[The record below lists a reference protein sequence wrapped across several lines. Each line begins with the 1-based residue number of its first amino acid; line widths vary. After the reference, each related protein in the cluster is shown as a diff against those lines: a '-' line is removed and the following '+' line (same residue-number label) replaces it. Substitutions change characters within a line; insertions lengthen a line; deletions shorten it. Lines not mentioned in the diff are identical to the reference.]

1 MVAMLSVIVVRQT
14 MTASEK
20 ADDAEPKQQTIEA
33 HFYTHA
39 AIPGCATTRYNEDIR
54 QVFGLASSGDR
65 ITVQFKLPGSNKT
78 SSITGDVKKW
88 SGKELRINDD
98 TNFHV
103 NLLSPDHDK
112 FAYSFE
118 TQHGG
123 ETIGGCEVKSVE
135 LTTSVREYPFG
146 IGDEVFVDW
155 SEGMGPEE
163 SVRGVVEG
171 IGTGEDPIVSVTD
184 YDTDEFGDAGKTY
197 DCAPAWVSLPN
208 ESDSDETD
216 GDSFGGF
223 EFDHNDRSDESETD
237 DSESDES
244 DESGESEEPEL
255 VTDGGSKEDDTI
267 DRADLQAVYSHND
280 SETLRGHTVYAA
292 NRMTDYEMWRD
303 LKLADRL
310 LDAIDPEAPT
320 RKYGIEHICA
330 YGSQQRIGVRMEV
343 GNDPLGNGIITSGF
357 EGFDVE
363 AIKPVGYGD
372 VYVRFQPSERGTEES
387 NESNE
392 SDSHEL
398 VTDGGR
404 EVTDSAEDT
413 ESDTGGFVFGN
424 ASTGESQSGG
434 DTSGNDAA
442 DANDTANENDGSQEV
457 ATDALTEIDGVGDVL
472 GGRIAE
478 CFEGETGYQTLRNVS
493 HAAASAWGQLA
504 EVNGISDDRARGFF
518 DEMQDAGV
526 LLTPNRP
533 DADACEAV
541 GIDPNIGSS
550 RSLQPHQVRKFS
562 RTFDRT
568 EARDADVHQLS
579 YTNDDNTATLVA
591 RGSDRFPNEDDVVDI
606 SEFDVTVAPDN
617 VFRADTVSTQWKTK
631 DETREKVLVIE
642 WSHDNPDVDGIDGDG
657 LQRTILSADMANRI
671 EDMTDETIDELTKTQ
686 AFRVSNEFRY
696 SDGFGPVCVDLATP
710 SGVLV
715 LAPCIVPGHSTRG
728 FSGPDHRYDIQR
740 IGESDGS
747 DRDSHDDTDRD
758 DHDGHGE
765 TSNTESEAETEL
777 AADGGTDTD
786 DSAETDAGTDD
797 HDDHSDE
804 SDGQDRERPLQRASD
819 AFDDLREGDIIEVPQ
834 YKGPLRVSSIARD
847 VGMIGIEFVDDGKRA
862 QGATKHLIRNE
873 HSGDIALVS
882 GRSDKGKVAMITVLE
897 RSQDG
902 HESQDDD
909 GESETDDHEDQDGDS
924 HEDDDVDDIE
934 RESVL
939 PEADSLETP
948 SGWEAEDDERVATA
962 TCDDWHTGSRK
973 TVLFVQHPKTEKWHV
988 REQKTPVKCEVG
1000 TFADRSDAVRAFEQ
1014 VVWNLNEQSD
1024 VLGTISGTSPGE
1036 AREQARERLDR
1047 LCDERDAILNGSGG
1061 RLPDADDRDDDQDD
1075 DQNDTGAFVFDHSD
1089 ESESDESESD
1099 KGDENE
1105 SDSDETDEGS
1115 GDDEESVADQ
1125 FDRLTEGMRVSVNL
1139 YETDLVVSEEAEVGG
1154 RRCVY
1159 FEFANGRSGTTK
1171 FMQKY
1176 DGGHI
1181 RMKTGLSNDKGE
1193 VTEITVRPEGY
1204 DGEDNSEDDDA
1215 DEQERMTVTDDWE
1228 GVFISTSWG
1237 YDSTTV
1243 NAAQIIDVSD
1253 SGKTVV
1259 ARLVATERVDTN
1271 RTYEDVRP
1279 TAEQFGDEFR
1289 LHVRSGGGDKPVF
1302 RGSYP
1307 FVQGDSDNGT
1317 RMGTFTPWS
1326 NNPDA
1331 TAYQSAPNTR

>member
-1 MVAMLSVIVVRQT
+1 MYDNT
-14 MTASEK
+14 D
-20 ADDAEPKQQTIEA
+20 ADD
-33 HFYTHA
+33 THA
-39 AIPGCATTRYNEDIR
+39 DTDETNWLGTTNTEANEDDGPTVMR
-54 QVFGLASSGDR
+54 GLIIDGQDSNPDGE
-65 ITVQFKLPGSNKT
+65 ITVRCEDGTEFTETFGKWVAHRY
-78 SSITGDVKKW
+78 SSFRHQYGFCPNGDAVGNQVVVIDNPPVSSHK
-88 SGKELRINDD
+88 
-98 TNFHV
+98 V
-103 NLLSPDHDK
+103 VLSKPLK
-112 FAYSFE
+112 
-118 TQHGG
+118 
-123 ETIGGCEVKSVE
+123 TIGGDLLV
-135 LTTSVREYPFG
+135 
-146 IGDEVFVDW
+146 
-155 SEGMGPEE
+155 SE
-163 SVRGVVEG
+163 
-171 IGTGEDPIVSVTD
+171 
-184 YDTDEFGDAGKTY
+184 A
-197 DCAPAWVSLPN
+197 
-208 ESDSDETD
+208 
-216 GDSFGGF
+216 
-223 EFDHNDRSDESETD
+223 EFDRVLAHGAPDESNT
-237 DSESDES
+237 
-244 DESGESEEPEL
+244 
-255 VTDGGSKEDDTI
+255 
-267 DRADLQAVYSHND
+267 Q
-280 SETLRGHTVYAA
+280 
-292 NRMTDYEMWRD
+292 
-303 LKLADRL
+303 
-310 LDAIDPEAPT
+310 
-320 RKYGIEHICA
+320 
-330 YGSQQRIGVRMEV
+330 
-343 GNDPLGNGIITSGF
+343 
-357 EGFDVE
+357 
-363 AIKPVGYGD
+363 
-372 VYVRFQPSERGTEES
+372 
-387 NESNE
+387 
-392 SDSHEL
+392 EL

-404 EVTDSAEDT
+404 EVTDSAEDS
-413 ESDTGGFVFGN
+413 EDDTGGFVFDD
-424 ASTGESQSGG
+424 ASGGESQSDG
-434 DTSGNDAA
+434 DISRNDGA
-442 DANDTANENDGSQEV
+442 DANDTANESDGDQEV
-457 ATDALTEIDGVGDVL
+457 AIDALTDIDGVGDVL
-472 GGRIAE
+472 AGRIAE
-478 CFEGETGYQTLRNVS
+478 SFGGATGYQTLRNVS
-493 HAAASAWGQLA
+493 HAAASAWSELA
-504 EVNGISDDRARGFF
+504 EVKGISDDRARGFF
-518 DEMQDAGV
+518 DEMRDAGV
-526 LLTPNRP
+526 LATPNKP
-533 DADACEAV
+533 DADACESV

-550 RSLQPHQVRKFS
+550 RSLQPHQVREFS

-631 DETREKVLVIE
+631 DETRENVLVIE

-657 LQRTILSADMANRI
+657 LQRTILSADMADRI

-696 SDGFGPVCVDLATP
+696 SDGFGPVCVELATP

-819 AFDDLREGDIIEVPQ
+819 AFDDLREGDIIEVAQ
-834 YKGPLRVSSIARD
+834 YEGALRVSSIARD

-902 HESQDDD
+902 RETQDDI
-909 GESETDDHEDQDGDS
+909 GESETDDHEDQDEDS
-924 HEDDDVDDIE
+924 HEDDGRDDSG

-939 PEADSLETP
+939 PEADSLEIP
-948 SGWEAEDDERVATA
+948 AGWEVEDDERVATA

-973 TVLFVQHPKTEKWHV
+973 TVLFLQHPETEEWHV

-1024 VLGTISGTSPGE
+1024 VLGTISAASPGE

-1047 LCDERDAILNGSGG
+1047 LCDERDVILNGSGD
-1061 RLPDADDRDDDQDD
+1061 RLPDADGRDDSQNDGQND
-1075 DQNDTGAFVFDHSD
+1075 DQNDTGGFVFDHSN
-1089 ESESDESESD
+1089 EGESDEGDDSETETDSESEPAA
-1099 KGDENE
+1099 GG
-1105 SDSDETDEGS
+1105 SDES
-1115 GDDEESVADQ
+1115 GDGRSVADK

-1171 FMQKY
+1171 VMQKY
-1176 DGGHI
+1176 DGGHV

-1193 VTEITVRPEGY
+1193 VTDIVVRPEDY
-1204 DGEDNSEDDDA
+1204 DGEDDSEDDDA
-1215 DEQERMTVTDDWE
+1215 DEQESATVSESWR
-1228 GVFISTSWG
+1228 GAFISTSWG

-1243 NAAQIIDVSD
+1243 NAAQITDVSG

-1259 ARLVATERVDTN
+1259 ARLVATERVDASQ
-1271 RTYEDVRP
+1271 TYEDVRP

-1307 FVQGDSDNGT
+1307 FIQGDSDNGT